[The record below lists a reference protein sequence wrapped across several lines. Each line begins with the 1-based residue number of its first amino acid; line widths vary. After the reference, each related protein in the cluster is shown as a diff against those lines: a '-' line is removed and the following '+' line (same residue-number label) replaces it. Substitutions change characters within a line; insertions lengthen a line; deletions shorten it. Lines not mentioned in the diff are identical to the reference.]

1 MIYSLKSPIKEN
13 NQENRRK
20 QFWYQ
25 IKENNF
31 DTNKIDSEFDFKYVM
46 QILDKLDDK

>member
-13 NQENRRK
+13 NQDNG
-20 QFWYQ
+20 
-25 IKENNF
+25 NF

-46 QILDKLDDK
+46 QILHKLDDK